1 MMSAKSVFSSLF
13 KMTRHVAGARHV
25 MAKYQVKSK
34 EEFQQNVVNA
44 DKPTVVYFSDP
55 MSATKLDA
63 AIASAEEDEID
74 LAIVDI
80 IKYIKNQKIE

>member
-1 MMSAKSVFSSLF
+1 MMSAKSVFSSMF

-34 EEFQQNVVNA
+34 EELQQKMVNG

-55 MSATKLDA
+55 ISAPKLDA